1 MLNFKIDHSQSELI
15 LTKLLVALSQS
26 NLSLPNSVIWCSWIF
41 LFVMNECKPQ
51 KKFCEV
57 IKVLHQNW

>member
-26 NLSLPNSVIWCSWIF
+26 NLSLPNSVI
-41 LFVMNECKPQ
+41 
-51 KKFCEV
+51 
-57 IKVLHQNW
+57 